1 MELSPIILRNFLYFR
16 KRSFVIFQGTG
27 TTKSSYI
34 SESNFPSSKKKQ
46 KQKKK
51 KKQIH
56 YEKIFYTSRNG
67 NSDKNSNIFSKESLY
82 FRKWEPLKILY
93 ISGNGTFLYFGKSI
107 LRILKLRNFLILRER
122 YIQNPAIFRTRG
134 IFRALLY
141 LKSETYSEHCET
153 STMERFAK
161 INYLLS
167 FKSIKTLSF

>member
-1 MELSPIILRNFLYFR
+1 MLYFR
-16 KRSFVIFQGTG
+16 ERELQNLLIFQKVT
-27 TTKSSYI
+27 
-34 SESNFPSSKKKQ
+34 FQAQKKNKN
-46 KQKKK
+46 KKKK

-56 YEKIFYTSRNG
+56 NEKIFYTSRNG
-67 NSDKNSNIFSKESLY
+67 NSDKNSNILSKESLY